1 MTLKPEPDVAGFV
14 LAGGKS
20 SRMGR
25 DKALIDFAGESL
37 LSHAMET
44 VRAVCHKSFVVGDP
58 TKYSSYGPIVEDI
71 YKDQGP
77 LGGIHAALTFSAA
90 ELNLIVAVD
99 MPLITAEL
107 LQFLIAQAR
116 ASPAT
121 ICVPEID
128 GRLQP
133 LCAIYRREFSSVA
146 QAALK
151 AQENKIGRLL
161 KPERTYVVKKDIL
174 TQAGFSVN
182 MFTNLNSPD
191 DLPASERKT
200 NDYYRN

>member
-1 MTLKPEPDVAGFV
+1 MTLKPELDVAGFV

-20 SRMGR
+20 SRMGQ
-25 DKALIDFAGESL
+25 DKALIYFAGESL

-44 VRAVCHKSFVVGDP
+44 VRAVCRKSFVVGDP
-58 TKYSSYGPIVEDI
+58 AKYSSYGPIVEDI

-77 LGGIHAALTFSAA
+77 LGGIRAALTFSDA

-99 MPLITAEL
+99 MPLITPAL
-107 LQFLIAQAR
+107 LRFLILQAK

-121 ICVPEID
+121 VCVPEID

-133 LCAIYRREFSSVA
+133 LCAVYHREFLPLA
-146 QAALK
+146 EAALK

-161 KPERTYVVKKDIL
+161 TPERTYVVKKDIL
-174 TQAGFSVN
+174 TQAGFSAN

-191 DLPASERKT
+191 DLLASGR
-200 NDYYRN
+200 